1 MYWTCGQIKQ
11 NARAALAG
19 RFWVSFGVVFL
30 ANLLLD
36 LPAVLFPDPDLY
48 APRWDPA
55 VQAMVSPLAPW
66 QTAGYGFSLLPRILA
81 GLFLVMP
88 MQVGLCRYFVWN
100 RFGNT
105 QPELVFSTFRRGGR
119 YGNCVFVQFVSNLF
133 IVLWSF
139 LLIIPGLIKALQ
151 YAFVPFL
158 LSDNPGLDGSR
169 AREVCRAMTYGCKGR
184 IFLLY
189 LSFIGWYFL
198 AAIPAAGLDFISPLL
213 SGLAQMLGN
222 FLVAVYLNAALAEL
236 YVSLR
241 DQAIA
246 AGMILPQE
254 LNLA

>member
-1 MYWTCGQIKQ
+1 
-11 NARAALAG
+11 
-19 RFWVSFGVVFL
+19 
-30 ANLLLD
+30 
-36 LPAVLFPDPDLY
+36 
-48 APRWDPA
+48 
-55 VQAMVSPLAPW
+55 
-66 QTAGYGFSLLPRILA
+66 
-81 GLFLVMP
+81 
-88 MQVGLCRYFVWN
+88 
-100 RFGNT
+100 
-105 QPELVFSTFRRGGR
+105 
-119 YGNCVFVQFVSNLF
+119 
-133 IVLWSF
+133 
-139 LLIIPGLIKALQ
+139 
-151 YAFVPFL
+151 
-158 LSDNPGLDGSR
+158 
-169 AREVCRAMTYGCKGR
+169 MTYGCKGR